1 MPNIQLRWSLITK
14 QNYRMDKRQKEID
27 RILDFLDSKEKLND
41 EEILALLDTE
51 EGQKAWNE
59 LKDLDEAANRR
70 MGKQPDLDAEW
81 AAFEKRLQGKKET
94 ETQPKRRTVSIG
106 LAWKVAAAVAAAVVL
121 LVVLWQKTPVDELK
135 QDPVVAVAKEKAEV
149 EEHEETIAKAV
160 EAKKIRMITVEVPA
174 GEMKDVVLP
183 DGTEV
188 CLNAKS
194 RLEYPE
200 TFEGKMR
207 LVSLKGEGY
216 FKVSHDKR
224 HPFVIKANEVMTRV
238 LGTEFN
244 IRCYDAKDVHVTLV
258 EGSVE
263 VASDIN
269 KVRISPNQDASLS
282 EGRLVVANVNP
293 KDFTSWREGLM
304 YFDNATLRTILH
316 QIGVWYDVSVV
327 CDKSSI
333 LDKHFHYMFNVNDSI
348 EKAIQ
353 LLRDASDLEITME
366 DNTIKVN

>member
-1 MPNIQLRWSLITK
+1 MEIG
-14 QNYRMDKRQKEID
+14 QKEID
-27 RILDFLDSKEKLND
+27 RILDFLDNNNNIDDKEMM
-41 EEILALLDTE
+41 ALLDTE
-51 EGQKAWNE
+51 EGQKAWSDI
-59 LKDLDEAANRR
+59 KDLDEAANRAKGR
-70 MGKQPDLDAEW
+70 QPDVDTEW
-81 AAFEKRLQGKKET
+81 ATFENRLHDMRND
-94 ETQPKRRTVSIG
+94 ETQPKRHFVNPG
-106 LAWKVAAAVAAAVVL
+106 LAWKVAVAAAVVL
-121 LVVLWQKTPVDELK
+121 LLVVWQKKPVAEMK

-149 EEHEETIAKAV
+149 KEHEETIAKAV

-174 GEMKDVVLP
+174 GETKDVVLP

-194 RLEYPE
+194 TLEYPE

-244 IRCYDAKDVHVTLV
+244 VRCYDAKDVHVTLV

-263 VASDIN
+263 VTSDIN

-316 QIGVWYDVSVV
+316 QIGAWYDVSVV

-353 LLRDASDLEITME
+353 LLRDASDLDITME
-366 DNTIKVN
+366 DNTIQVK